1 MYCIPY
7 GLKCQLCI
15 RDVQCQLPIAGS
27 DLFVV
32 KRDLV
37 VRKSSAYIVYSVRG
51 EGVSNVIDVD
61 DEQ

>member
-1 MYCIPY
+1 M
-7 GLKCQLCI
+7 
-15 RDVQCQLPIAGS
+15 PIAGS